1 MRQLDDLRS
10 TYDPDDDDVVRD
22 AAAIPTPARGDG
34 EAARLVWPV
43 PVRDGEAVCRTCRL
57 VVRSALPAGVDL
69 LVCDD
74 CRW

>member
-22 AAAIPTPARGDG
+22 AAAVPPPRGDG
-34 EAARLVWPV
+34 EATRLAPPV
-43 PVRDGEAVCRTCRL
+43 PVRDGEVVCRSCRL
-57 VVRSALPAGVDL
+57 VVRRALPAGVDL

>member
-22 AAAIPTPARGDG
+22 AATIRPPASGDG
-34 EAARLVWPV
+34 EAARFAPLV
-43 PVRDGEAVCRTCRL
+43 PVREGEVVCRSCRL